1 MFFKKNLIVNIPP
14 CNIPQL
20 QHQRS
25 SGAGSNFRDHFQFFF
40 FPLSFMEGVLS
51 FNTTTPHSI
60 TCLLQ
65 LISTLDFVLIR
76 KALAIWDPLLSPL
89 GKADRPPLWAAPVLS
104 PCREG
109 HSCGNSTCS
118 PLLFL
123 DILSLSY
130 IPTSAHSHTG
140 THMLA
145 QGQVMEHLCP
155 RAVLSL
161 WTDYLLFLPTTLQ
174 GRCYNFPRVTEVVI

>member
-89 GKADRPPLWAAPVLS
+89 GKADRPPLWAASSVSGPCPFSLQRGPLLWELYLLPSPVL
-104 PCREG
+104 G
-109 HSCGNSTCS
+109 H
-118 PLLFL
+118 P
-123 DILSLSY
+123 LSLLHTHICTFTHWHTHACTRTSNGTFMPQSSAKPLNRLSPFPANH
-130 IPTSAHSHTG
+130 PTRQ
-140 THMLA
+140 ML
-145 QGQVMEHLCP
+145 
-155 RAVLSL
+155 
-161 WTDYLLFLPTTLQ
+161 
-174 GRCYNFPRVTEVVI
+174 